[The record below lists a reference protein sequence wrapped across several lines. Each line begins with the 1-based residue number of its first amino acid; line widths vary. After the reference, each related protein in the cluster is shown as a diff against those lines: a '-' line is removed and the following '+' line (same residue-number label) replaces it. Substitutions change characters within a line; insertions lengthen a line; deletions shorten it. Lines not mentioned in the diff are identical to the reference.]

1 MVTTLGVAGIASL
14 ALSPVYAFGTGEQV
28 ATAAPFFAGA
38 VGHSDVVTAMLI
50 MDWDQPDDPG
60 PGVNERHLEAVD
72 AGVTVSSVS
81 LVVTEGDQ
89 VTYNVRLDARPS
101 AGVII
106 NISAETNSEV
116 TISPDSLTFTPD
128 NWDEPQDVTVTT
140 RLMPTRTPT
149 GRRLSTRRAA
159 GSTNRCGLMTC
170 R

>member
-1 MVTTLGVAGIASL
+1 MGVAGIASL

-28 ATAAPFFAGA
+28 ATAAPFFAGT
-38 VGHSDVVTAMLI
+38 VGHSDVGTAMLI
-50 MDWDQPDDPG
+50 MDRDQDHQAG

-89 VTYNVRLDARPS
+89 VTYNVRLDAQPS
-101 AGVII
+101 ADVII

-116 TISPDSLTFTPD
+116 TVSPDSLTFTPD

-140 RLMPTRTPT
+140 RADADTDTT

-159 GSTNRCGLMTC
+159 GSTNRCGLMTYL
-170 R
+170 